1 MSASQAVV
9 ASPINI
15 IDPYVREI
23 PPGQTVSASFMTL
36 QNTSDKDIALVNIKG
51 AIAKRI
57 ELHQHT
63 HKDGMMQMRQVDK
76 IVIPAKSSVELKP
89 GGYHVML
96 IGLAKKIKKDDLVEL
111 NLLFGDDSNLTI
123 KVKVMSIMQRLE
135 MQKDKPQTNTP
146 APTWK

>member
-1 MSASQAVV
+1 MAVYRGNPC
-9 ASPINI
+9 SC
-15 IDPYVREI
+15 
-23 PPGQTVSASFMTL
+23 
-36 QNTSDKDIALVNIKG
+36 DKPLNNSRFETFPWKL
-51 AIAKRI
+51 KRI